1 MLTLQL
7 ERYFYP
13 HIMVKADPAFKGK
26 EEFSG
31 KLALK
36 TKLTP
41 ISQEERRWEVSLR
54 ITTVPQDHPT
64 AYNLELETVGIF
76 KVSPDFPEEEIESLV
91 RIAGSSTL
99 YSAAREFLLII
110 TGRGPFGVVTLPSVT
125 FQKKQKRTKGDK
137 NQAGSEDSAKA
148 Q

>member
-7 ERYFYP
+7 EEYFYP
-13 HIMVKADPAFKGK
+13 HIMVKADPEFKGK
-26 EEFSG
+26 QEFSG

-41 ISQEERRWEVSLR
+41 ISREERRWEVSLR

-64 AYNLELETVGIF
+64 PYKFELETVGNF

-110 TGRGPFGVVTLPSVT
+110 TGRGPFGVVSLPSIT
-125 FQKKQKRTKGDK
+125 FQEKRKKTKEDK
-137 NQAGSEDSAKA
+137 VQPGSEESAKA